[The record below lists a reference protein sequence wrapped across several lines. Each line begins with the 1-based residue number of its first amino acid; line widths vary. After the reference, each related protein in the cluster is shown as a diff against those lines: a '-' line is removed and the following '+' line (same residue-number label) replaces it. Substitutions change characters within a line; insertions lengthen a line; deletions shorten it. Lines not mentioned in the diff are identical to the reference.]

1 MAADAVRSDI
11 RNFFAKEVPMAIK
24 VFIQRR
30 IQPGKQMEVGRLI
43 TQARYNAMA
52 QQGYISS
59 ETYTAIDDPHR
70 IMVLSMW
77 HDLADWYTYRE
88 SAQRAEHEAEI
99 LPLLS
104 ESPTYEIYRLG
115 LVPE

>member
-1 MAADAVRSDI
+1 
-11 RNFFAKEVPMAIK
+11 MAIK
-24 VFIQRR
+24 VFIKRR
-30 IQPGKQMEVGRLI
+30 IKPGQQAEVGRLI

-59 ETYTAIDDPHR
+59 ETYTALDDPNQ
-70 IMVLSMW
+70 IVVLSMW

-88 SAQRAEHEAEI
+88 SEQRTAHEAEI
-99 LPLLS
+99 APYLA
-104 ESPTYEIYRLG
+104 ESPIYEIYRLG

>member
-1 MAADAVRSDI
+1 
-11 RNFFAKEVPMAIK
+11 MAIK
-24 VFIQRR
+24 VFIKRR
-30 IQPGKQMEVGRLI
+30 ITPGKMAEVSRLI

-59 ETYTAIDDPHR
+59 ETYTALEDPNL

-77 HDLADWYTYRE
+77 HDLSDWYTYRE
-88 SAQRAEHEAEI
+88 SAQRVAHDAEI
-99 LPLLS
+99 TSLLS
-104 ESPTYEIYRLG
+104 EAPIYEIYRLG

>member
-1 MAADAVRSDI
+1 MAV
-11 RNFFAKEVPMAIK
+11 K
-24 VFIQRR
+24 VFIKRR
-30 IQPGKQMEVGRLI
+30 VKPDKLAEVSRLI

-59 ETYTAIDDPHR
+59 ESYTALDDPHS

-77 HDLADWYTYRE
+77 HDLADWYAYRE
-88 SAQRAEHEAEI
+88 SAQRVSHEAEI
-99 LPLLS
+99 AQHLS

>member
-1 MAADAVRSDI
+1 
-11 RNFFAKEVPMAIK
+11 MAIK
-24 VFIQRR
+24 VFIKRR
-30 IQPGKQMEVGRLI
+30 IKPGKQAEVGRLI

-52 QQGYISS
+52 QNGYISS

-70 IMVLSMW
+70 IVVLSMW
-77 HDLADWYTYRE
+77 HDLADWYAYRE
-88 SAQRAEHEAEI
+88 CAQRVEHEAEM
-99 LPLLS
+99 LALLS

>member
-1 MAADAVRSDI
+1 
-11 RNFFAKEVPMAIK
+11 MAIK
-24 VFIQRR
+24 VFIKRR
-30 IQPGKQMEVGRLI
+30 IKPGKMAEVSRLI

-59 ETYTAIDDPHR
+59 ETYTALEDPNL

-77 HDLADWYTYRE
+77 HDLADWYAYRE
-88 SAQRAEHEAEI
+88 SAQRVDHEAEVT
-99 LPLLS
+99 PLLS
-104 ESPTYEIYRLG
+104 ETPTYEIYRLG